1 MFLFICF
8 PQILDSF
15 QVIEFPDTVSIIL
28 RKINIISVL
37 KTKIRA
43 INNTP
48 SNVRIN
54 RYKIIH
60 VYKYI
65 SYTWNVII
73 IVTMMF
79 ELSFH
84 ALYIIHYIQ

>member
-28 RKINIISVL
+28 RKINVL

-84 ALYIIHYIQ
+84 ALCIIHYI

>member
-8 PQILDSF
+8 PQILDLF

-28 RKINIISVL
+28 RKINVL

-84 ALYIIHYIQ
+84 ALCIIHYI